1 MPKRRSVGNS
11 TFDGVDPDFLSSTR
25 GRILTSAERLFADRG
40 FARVSMPMIAQASG
54 ITAGAIYKHFDSKE
68 DLFFEV
74 VRHAV
79 QSIPIPTEAATAFD
93 AATDLPRIVA
103 TYTEERLELLR
114 QLAVEIHSASAK
126 HPRIRRL
133 LRRSLAARI
142 EQLRESIDSGQRCGS
157 LDPSV
162 DAGMLARTVLV
173 FILGLMHMETLVPEL
188 VGDAAWRDF
197 IQKRT
202 ATLLGVR
209 E

>member
-1 MPKRRSVGNS
+1 
-11 TFDGVDPDFLSSTR
+11 
-25 GRILTSAERLFADRG
+25 
-40 FARVSMPMIAQASG
+40 MPMIAQASG

-103 TYTEERLELLR
+103 TYTEARLELLR

-142 EQLRESIDSGQRCGS
+142 EQLRESIDSGQRSGS

-162 DAGMLARTVLV
+162 DAAMLARTVLV